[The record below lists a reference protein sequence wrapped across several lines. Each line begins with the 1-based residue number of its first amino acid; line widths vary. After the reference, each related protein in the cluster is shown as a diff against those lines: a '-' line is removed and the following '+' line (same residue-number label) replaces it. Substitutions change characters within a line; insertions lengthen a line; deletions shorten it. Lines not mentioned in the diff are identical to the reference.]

1 MESEPRRDDGGKYKE
16 PNLSSLVE
24 IELND
29 DDDFLKI
36 RETLTRIGIASKKDR
51 TLYHVTFYTNAAS
64 IISFT
69 SKSFLLWMVS
79 LLILIKMM
87 LPEEIQLQIF

>member
-29 DDDFLKI
+29 DDDLNLYI
-36 RETLTRIGIASKKDR
+36 LTLLMVCSTNTRKSTTRRIGHFLRAMLTYLRQS
-51 TLYHVTFYTNAAS
+51 LTF
-64 IISFT
+64 I
-69 SKSFLLWMVS
+69 
-79 LLILIKMM
+79 
-87 LPEEIQLQIF
+87 